1 MPGFVDV
8 SGMTYEDVRR
18 MGHADDYDDVDNQ
31 PRRAPARRNTVLQTG
46 HSVSDVWAA
55 ASAAQRVNGEY
66 VKDDKYEYNEAS
78 GQTVLTK
85 RRNRAVMMEFLQN
98 PDRLLT
104 EDVEAGEATRTY
116 LEQDIVLRALKGRL
130 TDFDSS
136 VQRVLAVKDR
146 FYTVSHNYELA
157 VVAALPNSA
166 IRSQQRQNSDTR
178 LQLAQGG
185 FIAQPGAKITA
196 RIEVLTCN
204 YSKEYN
210 IFWVRGITDQDQPV
224 MFSLKERFDAGTW
237 LDIQGKVKAHRDN
250 LTQLNYV
257 KVL

>member
-8 SGMTYEDVRR
+8 SGMTSEDVRR
-18 MGHADDYDDVDNQ
+18 MGHADDYDDVEYA
-31 PRRAPARRNTVLQTG
+31 PRRRNTVLQTG
-46 HSVSDVWAA
+46 HCVSDVWAA
-55 ASAAQRVNGEY
+55 ACAAQRVNGDY
-66 VKDDKYEYNEAS
+66 VKETTRGFDKDT
-78 GQTVLTK
+78 GLTYDIK
-85 RRNRAVMMEFLQN
+85 RRNRDVMMEFLQN

-104 EDVEAGEATRTY
+104 EDVEQGEAVRTY
-116 LEQDIVLRALKGRL
+116 LEQDLVLRALKGKL

-146 FYTVSHNYELA
+146 FYTVTHNYELA
-157 VVAALPNSA
+157 VVAALPASA
-166 IRSQQRQNSDTR
+166 IRGQQRQNSATR
-178 LQLAQGG
+178 LQFAKGG
-185 FIAQPGAKITA
+185 FISQPGAKITT

-204 YSKEYN
+204 YSKQYN
-210 IFWVRGITDQDQPV
+210 IFWVTGITDQDQPV
-224 MFSLKERFDAGTW
+224 MFSAKEKFDAGTW

>member
-18 MGHADDYDDVDNQ
+18 MGHADDYDEID
-31 PRRAPARRNTVLQTG
+31 RGIARRNTVLQTG

-66 VKDDKYEYNEAS
+66 VKETTRVFDKDT
-78 GQTVLTK
+78 GVTRDVK
-85 RRNRAVMMEFLQN
+85 RRNRDVMMEFLYN
-98 PDRLLT
+98 PDRILV
-104 EDVEAGEATRTY
+104 EDVEAGEAARKY
-116 LEQDIVLRALKGRL
+116 LEQDLVLRALKGSL
-130 TDFDSS
+130 NDFDAS

-146 FYTVSHNYELA
+146 FYSVKHNYELA
-157 VVAALPNSA
+157 VVAALPASV
-166 IRSQQRQNSDTR
+166 IRSQQRQNSAAR

-185 FIAQPGAKITA
+185 FIAQPGVKITT

-204 YSKEYN
+204 YSKQYN
-210 IFWVRGITDQDQPV
+210 IFWVTGITDQDQPV
-224 MFSLKERFDAGTW
+224 MFSAKERFDTGTW

>member
-1 MPGFVDV
+1 MPGFIDV
-8 SGMTYEDVRR
+8 GGMTYEEVRR

-31 PRRAPARRNTVLQTG
+31 PRRVPARRNTVLQTG

-55 ASAAQRVNGEY
+55 AAAAQRVNGAYYKE
-66 VKDDKYEYNEAS
+66 VAYEWDEVARV
-78 GQTVLTK
+78 QRVVK
-85 RRNRAVMMEFLQN
+85 RRNRDIMMEFLQN
-98 PDRLLT
+98 PDRLLV
-104 EDVEAGEATRTY
+104 EDVEAGEAARTY
-116 LEQDIVLRALKGRL
+116 LEQDLVLRALKGRL
-130 TDFDSS
+130 TDFDAS

-146 FYTVSHNYELA
+146 FYTVKHNYELA
-157 VVAALPNSA
+157 VAASLPASA

-185 FIAQPGAKITA
+185 FVAQPGAKITA
-196 RIEVLTCN
+196 RVEVLTCN

>member
-8 SGMTYEDVRR
+8 SGMTSEDVRR
-18 MGHADDYDDVDNQ
+18 MGHADDYDDVEYA
-31 PRRAPARRNTVLQTG
+31 PRRRNTVLQIG
-46 HSVSDVWAA
+46 HCVSDVWAA
-55 ASAAQRVNGEY
+55 ACAAQRVNGDY
-66 VKDDKYEYNEAS
+66 VKETTRGFDKDT
-78 GQTVLTK
+78 GLTYDIK
-85 RRNRAVMMEFLQN
+85 RRNRDVMMEFLQN

-104 EDVEAGEATRTY
+104 EDVEQGEAVRTY
-116 LEQDIVLRALKGRL
+116 LEQDLVLRALKGKL

-146 FYTVSHNYELA
+146 FYTVTHNYELA
-157 VVAALPNSA
+157 VVAALPASA
-166 IRSQQRQNSDTR
+166 IRGQQRQNSATR
-178 LQLAQGG
+178 LQFAKGG
-185 FIAQPGAKITA
+185 FISQPGAKITT

-204 YSKEYN
+204 YSKQYN
-210 IFWVRGITDQDQPV
+210 IFWVTGITDQDQPV
-224 MFSLKERFDAGTW
+224 MFSAKEKFDAGTW

>member
-8 SGMTYEDVRR
+8 SGMTAEQIRR
-18 MGHADDYDDVDNQ
+18 MGHADDYDDVDHQ
-31 PRRAPARRNTVLQTG
+31 PRRRFATPKVEVG
-46 HSVSDVWAA
+46 FSVSDVWAA
-55 ASAAQRVNGEY
+55 AAAAQRVNGEY

-78 GQTVLTK
+78 GQTILTK

-98 PDRLLT
+98 PSRLLT
-104 EDVEAGEATRTY
+104 EDVEQGEAVRTY
-116 LEQDIVLRALKGRL
+116 LEQDLVLRALKGKL

-146 FYTVSHNYELA
+146 FYTVTHNYELA
-157 VVAALPNSA
+157 VVAALPASA
-166 IRSQQRQNSDTR
+166 IRGQQRQNSATR
-178 LQLAQGG
+178 LQFAKGG
-185 FIAQPGAKITA
+185 FISQPGAKITT

-204 YSKEYN
+204 YSKQYN
-210 IFWVRGITDQDQPV
+210 IFWVTGITDQDQPV
-224 MFSLKERFDAGTW
+224 MFSAKEKFDAGTW

>member
-8 SGMTYEDVRR
+8 SGMSSEEVRR
-18 MGHADDYDDVDNQ
+18 MGHADDHDEVDFGQ
-31 PRRAPARRNTVLQTG
+31 RRRNTVLQIG

-66 VKDDKYEYNEAS
+66 VKEAVRVFDKDT
-78 GQTVLTK
+78 GITRDVK
-85 RRNRAVMMEFLQN
+85 RRNRDIMMEFLQN
-98 PDRLLT
+98 PDRLLV
-104 EDVEAGEATRTY
+104 EDVEAGEATRNY
-116 LEQDIVLRALKGRL
+116 LEQDIVLRALKGKL

-146 FYTVSHNYELA
+146 FYTVTHNYELA
-157 VVAALPNSA
+157 VVAALPNSV

-178 LQLAQGG
+178 LQFARGG
-185 FIAQPGAKITA
+185 HVGQPGNKITA
-196 RIEVLTCN
+196 HVEVLSCN

-210 IFWVRGITDQDQPV
+210 IFWVKAITDQDQPV
-224 MFSLKERFDAGTW
+224 FFSLKEKFDAGTW
-237 LDIQGKVKAHRDN
+237 LDIQGKVKAHKDN
-250 LTQLNYV
+250 FTQLNYV

>member
-18 MGHADDYDDVDNQ
+18 MGHADDYDDVDHA
-31 PRRAPARRNTVLQTG
+31 PRRRNTVLQIG

-55 ASAAQRVNGEY
+55 ASAAQRINGEY
-66 VKDDKYEYNEAS
+66 VKDDKYEYNEAT

-85 RRNRAVMMEFLQN
+85 QRNRTVMMQFLQN

-104 EDVEAGEATRTY
+104 EDVEAGEAVRTY
-116 LEQDIVLRALKGRL
+116 LEQDLVLRALKGKL
-130 TDFDSS
+130 TDFDAS

-146 FYTVSHNYELA
+146 FYTVTHNYELA
-157 VVAALPNSA
+157 VAASLPNSA

-178 LQLAQGG
+178 VQLARGG
-185 FIAQPGAKITA
+185 LIGQIGNKITA
-196 RIEVLTCN
+196 RIEVLSCN

-210 IFWVRGITDQDQPV
+210 IFWVTGITDQDQPV
-224 MFSLKERFDAGTW
+224 MFSAKEKFDADTW

-250 LTQLNYV
+250 LTRLNYV

>member
-1 MPGFVDV
+1 MMPGFVDV

-18 MGHADDYDDVDNQ
+18 MGHADDYDDVDHA
-31 PRRAPARRNTVLQTG
+31 PRRRNTVLQTG

-55 ASAAQRVNGEY
+55 ASAAQRINGEY
-66 VKDDKYEYNEAS
+66 VKESTYTYNEAS
-78 GQTVLTK
+78 GQTVLDK
-85 RRNRAVMMEFLQN
+85 RRNRDIMMEFLQN

-104 EDVEAGEATRTY
+104 EDVEAGEAVRTY
-116 LEQDIVLRALKGRL
+116 LEQDLVLRALKGKL
-130 TDFDSS
+130 TDFDAS

-146 FYTVSHNYELA
+146 FYTVTHNYELA
-157 VVAALPNSA
+157 VAASLPNSV

-178 LQLAQGG
+178 LQLARGG

-196 RIEVLTCN
+196 RVEVLTCN

-210 IFWVRGITDQDQPV
+210 IFWVRGITDQDEPV
-224 MFSLKERFDAGTW
+224 MFSAKEKFDAGTW

>member
-18 MGHADDYDDVDNQ
+18 MGHADDYDDVSS
-31 PRRAPARRNTVLQTG
+31 APARRNTVLQTG

-66 VKDDKYEYNEAS
+66 VKEAVRVFDKDT
-78 GQTVLTK
+78 GLTRDVK
-85 RRNRAVMMEFLQN
+85 RRNRDIMMEFLQN
-98 PDRLLT
+98 PDRLLV

-116 LEQDIVLRALKGRL
+116 LEKDLVLRALKGRL

-146 FYTVSHNYELA
+146 FYTVTHNYELA
-157 VVAALPNSA
+157 VAAALPASA

-178 LQLAQGG
+178 LQFAKGG
-185 FIAQPGAKITA
+185 HIGQPGNKITA
-196 RIEVLTCN
+196 HVEVLSCN

-210 IFWVRGITDQDQPV
+210 IFWVKAITDQDQPV
-224 MFSLKERFDAGTW
+224 FFSLKEKFDAGTW
-237 LDIQGKVKAHRDN
+237 LDIQGKVKAHKDN
-250 LTQLNYV
+250 FTQLNYV

>member
-18 MGHADDYDDVDNQ
+18 MGHADDYNDVDHQ
-31 PRRAPARRNTVLQTG
+31 PRRTPARRNTVLQTG

-66 VKDDKYEYNEAS
+66 VKESIRVFDKDT
-78 GQTVLTK
+78 GLTRDVK
-85 RRNRAVMMEFLQN
+85 RRNRDIMMEFLHN
-98 PDRLLT
+98 PDRILP
-104 EDVEAGEATRTY
+104 EDVDAGESVRNY

-130 TDFDSS
+130 TEFDAS

-146 FYTVSHNYELA
+146 FYTVTHNYELA

-178 LQLAQGG
+178 LQLARGG
-185 FIAQPGAKITA
+185 FIAQPGAKITTHV
-196 RIEVLTCN
+196 EVLTCN

>member
-8 SGMTYEDVRR
+8 SNMSSEEVRR
-18 MGHADDYDDVDNQ
+18 MGHADDHDEVG
-31 PRRAPARRNTVLQTG
+31 PAPHRRNTVLQTG

-66 VKDDKYEYNEAS
+66 VKETTRGFNKDTGMTYDI
-78 GQTVLTK
+78 K
-85 RRNRAVMMEFLQN
+85 RRNRDVMMEFLYN
-98 PDRLLT
+98 PDRLLV
-104 EDVEAGEATRTY
+104 EDVEAGEAVRNF
-116 LEQDIVLRALKGRL
+116 LEQDLVLRALKGKL
-130 TDFDSS
+130 TDFDAS

-146 FYTVSHNYELA
+146 FYTVKHNYELA
-157 VVAALPNSA
+157 VAASLPNSV
-166 IRSQQRQNSDTR
+166 IRNQQRQNSDTR
-178 LQLAQGG
+178 LQFAKGG
-185 FIAQPGAKITA
+185 FVGQPGTKITT
-196 RIEVLTCN
+196 RVEVLTCN

-224 MFSLKERFDAGTW
+224 MFSVKEKFDAGTW